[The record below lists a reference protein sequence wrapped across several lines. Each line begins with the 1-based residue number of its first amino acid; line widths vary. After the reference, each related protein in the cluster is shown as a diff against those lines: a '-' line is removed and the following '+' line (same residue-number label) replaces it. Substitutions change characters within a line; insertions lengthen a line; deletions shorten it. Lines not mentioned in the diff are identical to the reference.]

1 MTFWK
6 NPFLFSWWVP
16 LVSVSIGA
24 FLISIALSPMA
35 SDRIPLRHGDADGT
49 CRRHRCRGDRVPALS
64 TAKAASAIVALT
76 GSWLLA
82 GGIALVLCIAQLDSS
97 LSASEASHWTG
108 VWSLRLLFPVL
119 AGTGASVVCFLVRTA
134 GTSENDTLP

>member
-35 SDRIPLRHGDADGT
+35 STGFLFAMAMLMAPAVAIGVVAIVFQRFLPRKPL
-49 CRRHRCRGDRVPALS
+49 P
-64 TAKAASAIVALT
+64 AIVALT